1 MFYEIVVFG
10 EKSSIL
16 GSKSHVVVFHQ
27 SIPPTLSY
35 NVGDDMGVVEV
46 CFTR

>member
-10 EKSSIL
+10 EKPPTL
-16 GSKSHVVVFHQ
+16 GSKSQVVVFHH
-27 SIPPTLSY
+27 SISPTLWY
-35 NVGDDMGVVEV
+35 NVGDGISVIEV

>member
-16 GSKSHVVVFHQ
+16 GSKSHVMVFHH
-27 SIPPTLSY
+27 SISPTLSY
-35 NVGDDMGVVEV
+35 NVGDDIRVVEV